1 MTTLVVT
8 DLDGTVWDKSL
19 RCHPSTL
26 AAVHLL
32 RDRDDVELLVATG
45 RRRNSAR
52 STYIA
57 NGFTLPSVLLNG
69 AIGFDFDA
77 EAIFHQVAFDVD
89 ALRSVIDLLVAF
101 DLGPVAYLAD
111 TRALVVERVT
121 SSVRH
126 LESLGADLEWSSMAD
141 VAPRSD
147 VLGLSMLGLELAQV
161 QPALAELTA
170 LVGVQAFSYAD
181 HLDPPFSL
189 MLAPENVTKVV
200 GIRAYLD
207 HAEIVPD
214 RIIAVGDGGNDLE
227 MLAMA
232 DVAIAVR
239 GGDQRAIDLADHV
252 IDRPERGGWAAV
264 LDFI

>member
-1 MTTLVVT
+1 
-8 DLDGTVWDKSL
+8 
-19 RCHPSTL
+19 
-26 AAVHLL
+26 
-32 RDRDDVELLVATG
+32 
-45 RRRNSAR
+45 
-52 STYIA
+52 
-57 NGFTLPSVLLNG
+57 
-69 AIGFDFDA
+69 
-77 EAIFHQVAFDVD
+77 
-89 ALRSVIDLLVAF
+89 
-101 DLGPVAYLAD
+101 
-111 TRALVVERVT
+111 
-121 SSVRH
+121 
-126 LESLGADLEWSSMAD
+126 
-141 VAPRSD
+141 
-147 VLGLSMLGLELAQV
+147 
-161 QPALAELTA
+161 
-170 LVGVQAFSYAD
+170 
-181 HLDPPFSL
+181 